1 MRVQSLGQ
9 KDPLEEGI
17 ATYSSILPGKLHG
30 QRGNSHVPINNEM
43 TTISILAASHR
54 LPSSKIYISSRL
66 LCPPLVHLPEGA
78 DKNPACRDAEGL
90 SAQWA

>member
-1 MRVQSLGQ
+1 MDREACWATGHRVTNSQTL
-9 KDPLEEGI
+9 LN
-17 ATYSSILPGKLHG
+17 
-30 QRGNSHVPINNEM
+30 NSHVPINYEM

-54 LPSSKIYISSRL
+54 LPSSKLYISSRL
-66 LCPPLVHLPEGA
+66 LCPPLVHLLEGA